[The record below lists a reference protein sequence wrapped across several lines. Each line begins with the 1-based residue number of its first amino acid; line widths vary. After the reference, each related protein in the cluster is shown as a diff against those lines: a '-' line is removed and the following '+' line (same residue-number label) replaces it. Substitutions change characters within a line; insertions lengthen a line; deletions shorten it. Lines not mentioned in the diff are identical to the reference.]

1 MGKYSLKIFSIDLAN
16 SNYLKSIFVIFLTI
30 FTGII
35 GLFIHKQII
44 QLGYSQF
51 ENYTLVMTWMILL
64 SNIFLIGNRLNYLS
78 LINQKNKLII
88 YFIGSSLLVMLLS
101 IALGFI
107 SLKAIQISYPIAK
120 NEFSP
125 LIILLYCAYG
135 ISISFSFLLNAL
147 KKTIISS
154 ISIITP
160 SIFFFLLLKNNIG
173 ENIFSLF
180 LLSFSLNIIIL
191 FSYIIFI
198 EKVYKVKFSLIL
210 ETTKKHIIPGIN
222 YAISNIID
230 ALANKISVLFF
241 VYIISDLKS
250 MVCVSIA
257 FSLSKIAMTILSSI
271 NHVYSPVIAS
281 NVNKSSKKK
290 RITFNN
296 MRIISLILTSIALVL
311 FISIGKN
318 VVIFFYTQEYIESL
332 RLTLILISG
341 QLIHS
346 IFNPYIIHLKLI
358 GKAIQ
363 ISKIKLVFTILMV
376 ITNYFLYDIFGIDL
390 IAFSYVFF
398 IYILWNFF
406 VLLSF
411 KLEIN
416 RAHSSIG

>member
-1 MGKYSLKIFSIDLAN
+1 
-16 SNYLKSIFVIFLTI
+16 
-30 FTGII
+30 
-35 GLFIHKQII
+35 
-44 QLGYSQF
+44 
-51 ENYTLVMTWMILL
+51 
-64 SNIFLIGNRLNYLS
+64 
-78 LINQKNKLII
+78 
-88 YFIGSSLLVMLLS
+88 
-101 IALGFI
+101 
-107 SLKAIQISYPIAK
+107 
-120 NEFSP
+120 
-125 LIILLYCAYG
+125 
-135 ISISFSFLLNAL
+135 
-147 KKTIISS
+147 
-154 ISIITP
+154 
-160 SIFFFLLLKNNIG
+160 
-173 ENIFSLF
+173 
-180 LLSFSLNIIIL
+180 LNIIIL

-198 EKVYKVKFSLIL
+198 EKVYKINFSLIL
-210 ETTKKHIIPGIN
+210 ETAKKHIIPGIN

-296 MRIISLILTSIALVL
+296 MRIISLIMTTAALVL
-311 FISIGKN
+311 FILIGED
-318 VVIFFYTQEYIESL
+318 VVLFFYTKEYIESL